1 MSFIN
6 GLSDINNDIKLYK
19 YEGKDLKPNNN
30 YKAEPIDAKSDKIRI
45 SFLDVET
52 TGLDKGEDSIIEI
65 AIKCVE
71 LTKED
76 GNNLVVV
83 DSYESFQDPGRPIPE
98 EATEINGISDTMV
111 KDQSIDWNKVK
122 EIFEFSQLIVAH
134 NASFDR
140 YFVDEIL
147 EISKQKVWACSIN
160 DIDWSGR
167 DFNSFK
173 QEFLCIWHGFYY
185 DAHRAMNDI
194 DALIHL
200 LVHPSYLEEKPIVE
214 LIKNARKPVCRVEAT
229 YAKFEYKDLL
239 RKRNYVWYDPKT
251 GNKNDKAWRKIIS
264 HDDIA
269 IERKWLTENVY
280 NNNFQGK
287 VVEITIIDKYKD

>member
-19 YEGKDLKPNNN
+19 YEGKDLKPNIN
-30 YKAEPIDAKSDKIRI
+30 YKVEPIDAKSDKIRI

-122 EIFEFSQLIVAH
+122 EIFIPVLFVIGTLNFSIEFTLPRT
-134 NASFDR
+134 F
-140 YFVDEIL
+140 
-147 EISKQKVWACSIN
+147 
-160 DIDWSGR
+160 
-167 DFNSFK
+167 SFK
-173 QEFLCIWHGFYY
+173 TRSIVFPASSLEGLLYFL
-185 DAHRAMNDI
+185 
-194 DALIHL
+194 
-200 LVHPSYLEEKPIVE
+200 
-214 LIKNARKPVCRVEAT
+214 
-229 YAKFEYKDLL
+229 
-239 RKRNYVWYDPKT
+239 
-251 GNKNDKAWRKIIS
+251 
-264 HDDIA
+264 
-269 IERKWLTENVY
+269 
-280 NNNFQGK
+280 
-287 VVEITIIDKYKD
+287 